1 MRRHPSRGPAA
12 AVVPALVLV
21 LAACGGAGGEA
32 DDGPDPSTRSSS
44 PEPTASDT
52 PAGTSAAP
60 EATPDVSVENVV
72 DGLDAP
78 WGLAPLPDG
87 TVLISLRDEA
97 RLVVVDPDAG
107 TTTEVT
113 GPGADA
119 LAAQTTPDGEGGLL
133 GVARDPA
140 SGDVLVYRTGADD
153 NAVLRGA
160 LDGTVLGELTTVL
173 DGIPRAGHHDGGGL
187 AFGTDGFLYVG
198 TGDAGDG
205 EASQDRASLAG
216 KILRVTADGD
226 PAPGNPDPS
235 SPVWTF
241 GHRNVQGFGWDA
253 SGRMF
258 ASEFGQSAWDEL
270 NEIAPGGDYGWPAVE
285 GPGLEGQPRA
295 GDGTVAPLH
304 WWAPADASPSGL
316 AVTDDAVYLAGLRGE
331 RLWRVPFGSTAS
343 GADETGDEAGDDG
356 GPSPSK
362 GAVDADGSVRALG
375 EPQPL
380 LVGEL
385 GRLRAVV
392 PVVPGGGDADGLW
405 VLTNNTDGRGAP
417 RDGDDRL
424 VRVTLR

>member
-1 MRRHPSRGPAA
+1 M
-12 AVVPALVLV
+12 ALLLL
-21 LAACGGAGGEA
+21 LAACGGPGDG
-32 DDGPDPSTRSSS
+32 GPDPSARSSS
-44 PEPTASDT
+44 PEPRASDT

-60 EATPDVSVENVV
+60 AATPGASVETVV

-87 TVLISLRDEA
+87 TLLISLRDEA

-107 TTTEVT
+107 TTTDVT

-140 SGDVLVYRTGADD
+140 LGDVLVYRTGADD

-160 LDGTVLGELTTVL
+160 LDGTVLGGLTTVL
-173 DGIPRAGHHDGGGL
+173 DGIPRAGNHDGGRL
-187 AFGTDGFLYVG
+187 AFGPDGFLYVG

-205 EASQDRASLAG
+205 DASQDRGSLAG
-216 KILRVTADGD
+216 KILRVTTDGA

-241 GHRNVQGFGWDA
+241 GHRNVQGLGWDA
-253 SGRMF
+253 TGRMF
-258 ASEFGQSAWDEL
+258 ASEFGQSTWDEL
-270 NEIAPGGDYGWPAVE
+270 NEIAPGGNYGWPDVE
-285 GPGLEGQPRA
+285 GPGLEGQPPA
-295 GDGTVAPLH
+295 GDGTVAPVA
-304 WWAPADASPSGL
+304 WWSTAEASPSGL

-331 RLWRVPFGSTAS
+331 RLWRVPFEGTAS
-343 GADETGDEAGDDG
+343 RADEDGDEAGDEDG
-356 GPSPSK
+356 PDPSK
-362 GAVDADGSVRALG
+362 GAVDADGSVRGLG
-375 EPQPL
+375 EPQAL

-392 PVVPGGGDADGLW
+392 PVVAGGGDADGLW
-405 VLTNNTDGRGAP
+405 VLTNNTDGRGSP
-417 RDGDDRL
+417 RAGDDRL
-424 VRVTLR
+424 VRVTLG